1 MIGTSR
7 LINDYST
14 TWYIGQGVVTYQSV
28 VASVIHIYPRRSG
41 TGLDHTGK
49 L

>member
-1 MIGTSR
+1 MRGISK
-7 LINDYST
+7 LVNDYST
-14 TWYIGQGVVTYQSV
+14 TWYISQSELTYRSA
-28 VASVIHIYPRRSG
+28 VASVVHIYPRRSG